1 MDCLDVHN
9 VTLSER
15 YLGMPSDVGTSVNGS
30 FKYLKDRVWKRVQG
44 WLEMLLSMVGK
55 EVLIKGVAQAI
66 PTYSMACFRLPRG
79 FCHHINSLLWNF
91 WSGSKGGKR
100 HTCWVAWD
108 DMTMPKHMGG
118 LGFRDIELFNLA
130 LLAKQ
135 AWRLVQEPTSLS
147 ARILKAVYFPN
158 GGFLDAE
165 LGASPS
171 KIWQSILDGRS
182 VLNLGMIKRIGN
194 GEDTEIWGSNWI
206 PRDGHLQVITC
217 VMDAAN

>member
-1 MDCLDVHN
+1 
-9 VTLSER
+9 
-15 YLGMPSDVGTSVNGS
+15 
-30 FKYLKDRVWKRVQG
+30 
-44 WLEMLLSMVGK
+44 
-55 EVLIKGVAQAI
+55 
-66 PTYSMACFRLPRG
+66 
-79 FCHHINSLLWNF
+79 
-91 WSGSKGGKR
+91 
-100 HTCWVAWD
+100 
-108 DMTMPKHMGG
+108 MTMPKHMGG

-171 KIWQSILDGRS
+171 KIWQSILDGHS

-206 PRDGHLQVITC
+206 PRDGHLRAITC
-217 VMDAAN
+217 VMDAANQVPPQRVSDLIDQTSMSWNHELLHAAFLPMDYELIENIPLNTRQQRDFWAWHYERKRIFIVKSAYKLLVQTREKQTAW